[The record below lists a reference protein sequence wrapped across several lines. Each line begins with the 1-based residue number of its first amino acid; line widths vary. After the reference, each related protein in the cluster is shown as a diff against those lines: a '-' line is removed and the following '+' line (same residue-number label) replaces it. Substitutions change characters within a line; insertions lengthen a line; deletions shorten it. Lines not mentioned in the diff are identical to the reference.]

1 MNTQTIEI
9 SNLAKNISRKR
20 RYLSSYQKAEDL
32 FTEHGCINKTITS
45 AHVILDM
52 IDMELSQR
60 FKARMGLLK
69 ELPVKMGEIH
79 KAEARVKFIIN
90 IANELVKFNETSS
103 EQTNPHLVGRFR
115 TLLFHAIQLRVINQK
130 RAEQFLR
137 ESISLNASTYPIYKV
152 SIAANLHGS
161 LFLHSC
167 QESWKSL

>member
-20 RYLSSYQKAEDL
+20 RYLTSYQKAEDL
-32 FTEHGCINKTITS
+32 FIEHGCINKTITS
-45 AHVILDM
+45 AHAILDM
-52 IDMELSQR
+52 IDMEPSQK

-69 ELPVKMGEIH
+69 ELPVAMGDIH
-79 KAEARVKFIIN
+79 KADAREKFIIN
-90 IANELVKFNETSS
+90 IANELVQINEAGKDL
-103 EQTNPHLVGRFR
+103 TNPQRVGRFR
-115 TLLFHAIQLRVINQK
+115 TLLFHAIQLRLINQK

-137 ESISLNASTYPIYKV
+137 ESISLKASTYPIYQV

-167 QESWKSL
+167 QESW